1 MVTIRSHGWKQYC
14 TTDRDKHALQCVESK
29 LEEFARVKVIRV
41 VCWAEIPQLFLK
53 KRKMLHGELP
63 QESSKLLLI
72 QMNSLHF
79 ISSGD
84 GTVKPQGTTVHMENY
99 TCFGLLIKV
108 RPQMLTPY
116 ILIQRYTYFKVREI
130 MIFSTSKMSD
140 QMHVDSQ
147 HYHHE
152 APKK

>member
-1 MVTIRSHGWKQYC
+1 MRRIKAGGIC
-14 TTDRDKHALQCVESK
+14 TSQGHQGCVLGRDSTT
-29 LEEFARVKVIRV
+29 
-41 VCWAEIPQLFLK
+41 LFE

-63 QESSKLLLI
+63 QELSKLLLI